1 MTAPTVTTP
10 AAWKVTS
17 PDSSAPA
24 RSNGAANQT
33 EGLASMGLPAASFAA
48 ALNFTFWPTWTS
60 SVLGVISTTAGATE
74 VVDSCGLAAS
84 CDQVPGTENIA
95 TAITKKTALCL
106 SMRLSC
112 AYGLLGSIFQKSM
125 PAACGPTST
134 VATVFN
140 EARSITSTV
149 PGSVPTPS
157 TEMNAYRSSGEI
169 TAP

>member
-24 RSNGAANQT
+24 RSNGAANHT
-33 EGLASMGLPAASFAA
+33 GEWASSGLPAASLSA

-74 VVDSCGLAAS
+74 VVASCGFAAS
-84 CDQVPGTENIA
+84 CDQLAGAENIA
-95 TAITKKTALCL
+95 TAITKKTTLCL
-106 SMRLSC
+106 SMPLSC
-112 AYGLLGSIFQKSM
+112 AYGLLGSVFQKSM

-134 VATVFN
+134 VATVF
-140 EARSITSTV
+140 S
-149 PGSVPTPS
+149 
-157 TEMNAYRSSGEI
+157 
-169 TAP
+169 